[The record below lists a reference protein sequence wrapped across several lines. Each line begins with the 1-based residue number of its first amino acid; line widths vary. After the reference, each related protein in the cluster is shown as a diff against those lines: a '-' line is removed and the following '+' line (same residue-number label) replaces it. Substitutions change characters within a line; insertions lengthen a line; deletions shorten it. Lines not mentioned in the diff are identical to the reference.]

1 MFETVENYY
10 HSKKEPIKSCLLAL
24 KEIILRLDP
33 LMTET
38 QKWGMPCFCY
48 KNKIF
53 CYLSIDSKKD
63 IPYIMMVE
71 GRHLDIPA
79 LESGNRS
86 KMKVFHVDPNADF
99 DLVTINHIMQ
109 EALNLYR
116 TGLLKTSTKNT

>member
-1 MFETVENYY
+1 M
-10 HSKKEPIKSCLLAL
+10 
-24 KEIILRLDP
+24 
-33 LMTET
+33 
-38 QKWGMPCFCY
+38 
-48 KNKIF
+48 
-53 CYLSIDSKKD
+53 LSVNRFKKD

-86 KMKVFHVDPNADF
+86 KMKVFYVDPNADF

-116 TGLLKTSTKNT
+116 TGLLTTSTKIHKQKSSTI